1 MNFALSETQTEIKN
15 LASKLF
21 SELAGDER
29 QKLVDQSDARFDAE
43 LWQQLAES
51 GLLGIAVDEAHGGM
65 GFDFESLCILIEEAG
80 RYVAPVPVIPTLACA
95 ALPIQRWGTASQR
108 ERWLPGIVTGST
120 LLTAAMEGNDIV
132 EAQKD
137 GNDYQ
142 LTGQLTM
149 VPLAGFA
156 QRVLCLAQGD
166 AGPMM
171 LLLDPN
177 AKGVESHAQSS
188 TAQEPWSLLTLEG
201 ARVNAAE
208 VLLEGHPA
216 AQAWGTLQKIYTVA
230 NSVMAVGVC
239 EKMMR
244 LTAGYTSERQQF
256 NRPIAT
262 FQAVGQRAADCFID
276 IECLTLCTQE
286 AVALLN
292 SALADD
298 SGDPDTLEDAVSI
311 AKIWTGDVTH
321 RVSQSAQHLHGG
333 IGVDRDYPLFR
344 YCLWAKQLELVSGS
358 SAETLEALGERIAH
372 ASA

>member
-1 MNFALSETQTEIKN
+1 MNFALSETQTEIKD

-21 SELAGDER
+21 SELADNER
-29 QKLVDQSDARFDAE
+29 QKLVDQSDARFDTE

-51 GLLGIAVDEAHGGM
+51 GLLGIAIDEAYGGM
-65 GFDFESLCILIEEAG
+65 GFDFESLCIVIEEAG
-80 RYVAPVPVIPTLACA
+80 RNVAPVPVISTLACA
-95 ALPIQRWGTASQR
+95 ALPIQRWGSAAQR
-108 ERWLPGIVTGST
+108 ERWLPGIASGAAI
-120 LLTAAMEGNDIV
+120 LTAAMHSGDSLQAN
-132 EAQKD
+132 AD
-137 GNDYQ
+137 GDGYN
-142 LTGQLTM
+142 LEGQLSM
-149 VPLAGFA
+149 VPLAGFS
-156 QRVLCLAQGD
+156 QRVLCLAQGES
-166 AGPMM
+166 GPLM

-177 AKGVESHAQSS
+177 AKGVEAQSQSS
-188 TAQEPWSLLTLEG
+188 TAQEPWSLLELGGVAITKED
-201 ARVNAAE
+201 

-216 AQAWGTLQKIYTVA
+216 AQAWSTLQKIYTVA
-230 NSVMAVGVC
+230 NSAMAVGVC

-244 LTAGYTSERQQF
+244 LTASYTSERQQF

-298 SGDPDTLEDAVSI
+298 SGDPDVLEDAVNI

-344 YCLWAKQLELVSGS
+344 YCLWAKQLELLNGS
-358 SAETLEALGERIAH
+358 SAETLEALGDRIAH
-372 ASA
+372 SAA